1 MKANKMP
8 SAKNERRDA
17 TQQSKKERGKG
28 SEIKKNEICLGL
40 PGTWYALCYLVATF
54 AALRDYTR
62 PP

>member
-40 PGTWYALCYLVATF
+40 PGT
-54 AALRDYTR
+54 
-62 PP
+62 